1 MMHLPEDVWLSH
13 VIRINGADYQKLFD
27 GIINESTSTFSN
39 YIRFSTE
46 IKDVKVN
53 PSNNY

>member
-1 MMHLPEDVWLSH
+1 MFIATADHLLL
-13 VIRINGADYQKLFD
+13 INAADYQKLFD
-27 GIINESTSTFSN
+27 GIVKDSTSTFSN

-53 PSNNY
+53 PPDNY